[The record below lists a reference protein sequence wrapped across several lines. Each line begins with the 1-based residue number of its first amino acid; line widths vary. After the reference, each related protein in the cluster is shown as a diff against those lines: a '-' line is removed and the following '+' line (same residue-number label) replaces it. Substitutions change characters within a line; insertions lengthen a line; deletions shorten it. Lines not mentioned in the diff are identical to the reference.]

1 MELLMK
7 KLHGALILAVVLAL
21 SLSMMPTVY
30 SAEFSA
36 PDEALVFLE
45 DVIMLDLPK
54 YNTKLVV
61 DHVFYPSELG
71 GLAQEIGKF
80 SLEAEES
87 KLNVL
92 FKAVNKT
99 LVACILD
106 VLEGSPLYIQ
116 QPSSNQTYTG
126 ALDLEDMRNMLDIV
140 DVTKNME
147 TTVGNVKLEVSSEED
162 QVLFDW
168 TYSFNGADYT
178 GIYINFR
185 DGSFESFRDDRS
197 YYKIGSTDVNVS
209 KEEAI
214 DIALKR
220 METYSWKLGSG
231 EEVSDF
237 NIVEERIGAELLTR
251 NREEPLIMYPYW
263 LIQLPL
269 DKVYPGMVTR
279 IIVAIWAGTSEIL
292 YVKPL
297 SYGGGPTPETLPTE
311 PTPEENLTVT
321 PTEPSQTPEPSSSPS
336 TSPSPQQTTSPS
348 IQQTDHTTPSIDPF
362 LLAVAA
368 ATIIAIA
375 IATIALKKKHK

>member
-1 MELLMK
+1 LFF
-7 KLHGALILAVVLAL
+7 
-21 SLSMMPTVY
+21 T
-30 SAEFSA
+30 
-36 PDEALVFLE
+36 VFLCVLMVTVGVPGAVNPAHSTE
-45 DVIMLDLPK
+45 LTVPEKALAFLEYVVMLDLAK
-54 YNTKLVV
+54 YNTNLVV
-61 DHVFYPSELG
+61 NQVFYPSELG

-80 SLEAEES
+80 TLEAEES

-106 VLEGSPLYIQ
+106 MLGSPLYTQ
-116 QPSSNQTYTG
+116 QPSSNPLDMADDFLQRYQTYTG
-126 ALDLEDMRNMLDIV
+126 DSDIEIMRYMLSTFDEIKNVAVTV
-140 DVTKNME
+140 DNI
-147 TTVGNVKLEVSSEED
+147 KLEVSSEED
-162 QVLFDW
+162 QVLFEW
-168 TYSFNGADYT
+168 TYSFNGADYS

-237 NIVEERIGAELLTR
+237 NIVEERIGADLLTR
-251 NREEPLIMYPYW
+251 NREESLIMYPYW

-279 IIVAIWAGTSEIL
+279 ILVAIWADTSEIL

-297 SYGGGPTPETLPTE
+297 SYGGGLPIPEFPICTPM
-311 PTPEENLTVT
+311 
-321 PTEPSQTPEPSSSPS
+321 
-336 TSPSPQQTTSPS
+336 
-348 IQQTDHTTPSIDPF
+348 
-362 LLAVAA
+362 LLALAVFTVVV
-368 ATIIAIA
+368 TIYKRS
-375 IATIALKKKHK
+375 LRKLRNKKRMSCKHELLERK